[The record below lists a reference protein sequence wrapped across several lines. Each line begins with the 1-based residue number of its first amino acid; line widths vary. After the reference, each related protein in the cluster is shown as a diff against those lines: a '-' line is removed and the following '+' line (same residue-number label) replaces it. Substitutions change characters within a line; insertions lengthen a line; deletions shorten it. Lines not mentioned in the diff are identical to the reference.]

1 MTAEQKA
8 TAKKA
13 LGITVQIAALL
24 VITLQYAKSFS
35 TPAMSAI
42 GAAYAP
48 AGVDSLMLKNIEG
61 LPSLMAIVGAFAV
74 GILERYMKKKTM
86 LIIAMT
92 CTSSVGWLLVSCR
105 RPSRASTAYWRA
117 AWCWVS
123 AAA

>member
-48 AGVDSLMLKNIEG
+48 AGVDSLMLDVYKRQ
-61 LPSLMAIVGAFAV
+61 
-74 GILERYMKKKTM
+74 IL
-86 LIIAMT
+86 
-92 CTSSVGWLLVSCR
+92 SG
-105 RPSRASTAYWRA
+105 
-117 AWCWVS
+117 
-123 AAA
+123 

>member
-42 GAAYAP
+42 R
-48 AGVDSLMLKNIEG
+48 SCL
-61 LPSLMAIVGAFAV
+61 
-74 GILERYMKKKTM
+74 R
-86 LIIAMT
+86 
-92 CTSSVGWLLVSCR
+92 TSKGCPRLWLL
-105 RPSRASTAYWRA
+105 
-117 AWCWVS
+117 
-123 AAA
+123 